1 MHTPTVG
8 FDSGEVEEEE
18 EEVARVS
25 DTVQPPDPLWPACD
39 NLVFLQEG
47 EEGDEEG
54 FEDNDLDLEEFE
66 VRAVLR
72 QIWLGKSHPL
82 ESRV

>member
-1 MHTPTVG
+1 MILCNPRS
-8 FDSGEVEEEE
+8 F
-18 EEVARVS
+18 VASLPLVS
-25 DTVQPPDPLWPACD
+25 
-39 NLVFLQEG
+39 LQVG

-66 VRAVLR
+66 VRALLR

>member
-1 MHTPTVG
+1 MASLPL
-8 FDSGEVEEEE
+8 
-18 EEVARVS
+18 VS
-25 DTVQPPDPLWPACD
+25 
-39 NLVFLQEG
+39 LQEG

-72 QIWLGKSHPL
+72 QIWLGNPILWSPEYRISVSSPRRAVIRCH
-82 ESRV
+82 